1 MIEDKRAPAMTRL
14 LTLAGASGSGKTH
27 LALEVARR
35 NFYET
40 LLKTQSDLRE
50 GLFVVEREHIIY
62 ANEAFCEISGYS
74 MADLAD
80 LPSVLDLAASEER
93 SVLEDRLRR
102 RLRGQAV
109 EERYES
115 AIRHASGRRV
125 EVEVAVRML
134 QRGDRVAQL
143 VALVRDITGR
153 KQAEERAESNM
164 AALLALHE
172 AGRVLT
178 STLELEEIGKRLLEV
193 VRRVCSLEG
202 AILYLRAEDES
213 LSTLGALGQESLRHA
228 ASGAPEV
235 EGARRAALDTKDS
248 QLFQASWSE
257 AESSPLVGLCLPL
270 RVQNRTIGLLEVY
283 GEDETVDDET
293 IEVFESLASQAASA
307 LENARLYRAVTER
320 EGQLKELVG
329 ELLVA
334 QEQERRRVAH
344 EVHDGL
350 TQVAIGTH
358 LSLQAF
364 ADDHP
369 PATATGAKKL
379 NRVLQ
384 LARQTVRE
392 ARRVIVDLRPPT
404 LDDFG
409 LAAALRLKVEA
420 LRVDGWRIRYDE
432 TLGEERLP
440 TDLETALYRVVQE
453 ALTNVRKHAL
463 TRNVLITL
471 RRQENNVRLDVR
483 DEGCGFDR
491 HEASERVDLGE
502 HVGLSSMQER
512 IALLGGKC
520 WIYSRP
526 GAGTSLAAEVPL
538 LGSGEVGDE
547 HEC

>member
-1 MIEDKRAPAMTRL
+1 MRRHSSGSQPPSPRTGFVGREREMIEDKRAPAMTRL

-257 AESSPLVGLCLPL
+257 A
-270 RVQNRTIGLLEVY
+270 
-283 GEDETVDDET
+283 
-293 IEVFESLASQAASA
+293 
-307 LENARLYRAVTER
+307 
-320 EGQLKELVG
+320 
-329 ELLVA
+329 
-334 QEQERRRVAH
+334 
-344 EVHDGL
+344 
-350 TQVAIGTH
+350 
-358 LSLQAF
+358 
-364 ADDHP
+364 
-369 PATATGAKKL
+369 
-379 NRVLQ
+379 
-384 LARQTVRE
+384 
-392 ARRVIVDLRPPT
+392 
-404 LDDFG
+404 
-409 LAAALRLKVEA
+409 
-420 LRVDGWRIRYDE
+420 
-432 TLGEERLP
+432 
-440 TDLETALYRVVQE
+440 
-453 ALTNVRKHAL
+453 
-463 TRNVLITL
+463 
-471 RRQENNVRLDVR
+471 
-483 DEGCGFDR
+483 
-491 HEASERVDLGE
+491 
-502 HVGLSSMQER
+502 
-512 IALLGGKC
+512 
-520 WIYSRP
+520 
-526 GAGTSLAAEVPL
+526 
-538 LGSGEVGDE
+538 
-547 HEC
+547 